1 MKKLK
6 TFLFDFYIIGLV
18 VVLAYAA
25 LGVWVC
31 YKLSNTST
39 PVEKKYDYIVVNGNT
54 MTEEEFEKE
63 PEGQGIGDL
72 IEPPK
77 PFIVNHPP
85 KTPFPA
91 HWGPAPKDLGNGGTY
106 LPAPYGGWGS
116 YELVIWILE
125 NQNYDLYKSK

>member
-1 MKKLK
+1 MKFLK
-6 TFLFDFYIIGLV
+6 SIFSDLYKVVFVVTFSYTCLGAWTFY
-18 VVLAYAA
+18 
-25 LGVWVC
+25 
-31 YKLSNTST
+31 KSDDQPS
-39 PVEKKYDYIVVNGNT
+39 
-54 MTEEEFEKE
+54 EKE
-63 PEGQGIGDL
+63 VETIVAGQGIGDL

-91 HWGPAPKDLGNGGTY
+91 HWGQAPKDLGNGGTY